1 MMQRVGGVA
10 ILFLALLA
18 LISYLFE
25 RELRNFQE
33 EDLRQKV
40 AKVHRIFDAKI
51 EQKRYDLDYY
61 LQRILGE
68 KELLEALKEE
78 KTQKIDLLVSPHY
91 DTLSRFDTSIK
102 ILTFRTKEGITLYRA
117 HKKEFYGDTL
127 SEKRA
132 IILDTDAQQRSL
144 SGFEVGKLAITYRV
158 TRPIFYENEYIGNVE
173 IGADP
178 TLMLQ
183 DLSTLLD
190 ADVGVAAQNRFVE
203 VMEGSNVFY
212 IGDKLFML
220 HGNRNL
226 EGYFSKRVQNKNGYI
241 VDTSLDLKNHNEE
254 LIGYLILGFDMQK
267 QFGEHQERQ
276 EKFFWLL
283 ALVAGLFFALFA
295 FLFSRAN
302 GWLQRGDASASDSLH
317 LAKILKEGSVV
328 PYFQPIVDAEA
339 KVVKY
344 EALMRI
350 VYKRGREK
358 KVLLPEDFLKEALRD
373 ASYISLFQNM
383 IRKSLHRFRD
393 KEEMISL
400 NFLPEDLLNLYIMQ
414 EFVQNIK
421 MFDAPSRVI
430 VEISEVECA
439 KNFAKLL
446 QVAKKLKELG
456 VSICIDDFEGT
467 VLDYS
472 TLLAI
477 NPSYIKINGALIAK
491 AKTTEGEKIRSI
503 VEFAKE
509 NQIKTAAEFV
519 TDEETFALLK
529 IYGVD
534 EFQGHY
540 FGEAR
545 ETLEHGTAT
554 APSEVGL

>member
-1 MMQRVGGVA
+1 M
-10 ILFLALLA
+10 ISFLVLLV

-33 EDLRQKV
+33 EDLKQKV
-40 AKVHRIFDAKI
+40 AKVHRIFDVKI
-51 EQKRYDLDYY
+51 EQKRYDLSYY
-61 LQRILGE
+61 LQRILGQ
-68 KELLEALKEE
+68 KELLEALKEGE
-78 KTQKIDLLVSPHY
+78 TQKIDLLVSPHY
-91 DTLSRFDTSIK
+91 DTLSRFDASIK
-102 ILTFRTKEGITLYRA
+102 ILTFRTKEGVTLYRA
-117 HKKEFYGDTL
+117 HKKEFYGDKLDKQRT
-127 SEKRA
+127 
-132 IILDTDAQQRSL
+132 IVVDTDAQQRSL

-158 TRPIFYENEYIGNVE
+158 THPIFYKNEYIGNVE

-190 ADVGVAAQNRFVE
+190 ADVGVAAQNRLVE
-203 VMEGSNVFY
+203 IMEGSRVLY

-220 HGNRNL
+220 QGNRNL
-226 EGYFSKRVQNKNGYI
+226 EGYFSKKSQNKKGYM

-254 LIGYLILGFDMQK
+254 LIGYLIFGFDMQK

-276 EKFFWLL
+276 EKFFWFL
-283 ALVAGLFFALFA
+283 ALVVGLFFALFA

-302 GWLQRGDASASDSLH
+302 GWLQRGDASPNNSSH
-317 LAKILKEGSVV
+317 LAKMLKEESVV
-328 PYFQPIVDAEA
+328 PYFQPIVDAQER
-339 KVVKY
+339 VVKY

-350 VYKRGREK
+350 VYKKGREK

-373 ASYISLFQNM
+373 AFYISLFQNM

-393 KEEMISL
+393 KEEMVSL
-400 NFLPEDLLNLYIMQ
+400 NFLPDDLFNVYIMQ

-456 VSICIDDFEGT
+456 VCICIDDFEGT
-467 VLDYS
+467 ALDYS

-477 NPSYIKINGALIAK
+477 NPRYIKINGALIAQV
-491 AKTTEGEKIRSI
+491 KTTEGEKIRSI

-509 NQIKTAAEFV
+509 HHIKTAAEFV
-519 TDEETFALLK
+519 TDKETFELLK
-529 IYGVD
+529 TYGID
-534 EFQGHY
+534 EFQGYY

-545 ETLEHGTAT
+545 EILE
-554 APSEVGL
+554 